1 MLCTV
6 AMTLPPRAS
15 AVVATFALFLP
26 ALTQCEPWED
36 VPPPATPAAA
46 PNVNASAAVAVEPG
60 APPPAPPPAPESG
73 ATDDGAK
80 YASGE
85 YEVGADV
92 DSYDDNDPAALR
104 DFRGA
109 LETHGTWVD
118 DPTYGTVWA
127 PSATEVGA
135 DFKPYVTGGH
145 WTYDDDYVWASDYS
159 WGWAPFHYGRWL
171 FVDGRGWVWIP
182 GREYRGAWVTW
193 SVDDGYS
200 YLGWAPMGPAFVW
213 FGGVPMGWH
222 GYWGPRWAYVPRGE
236 VFSPRVGAR
245 VVVGPAAVTIASRMR
260 PYVANDARV
269 SVGPSPARF
278 GYQPAQIPR
287 ATGTA
292 AASVTHAQQFARP
305 STAQAI
311 GASPPTRVEARPTVS
326 SSQSRAP
333 MVSGSRFPTVEQ
345 GPSRV
350 PTVSTGPRAA
360 AANPGGSNV
369 SRAPA
374 TTDATRGPA
383 RGFTPAPQGRPGG
396 GGGHGGGAHRR

>member
-1 MLCTV
+1 MI
-6 AMTLPPRAS
+6 LPRRAS
-15 AVVATFALFLP
+15 AVAAAFAFFLP
-26 ALTQCEPWED
+26 LLTRCEAWED
-36 VPPPATPAAA
+36 
-46 PNVNASAAVAVEPG
+46 
-60 APPPAPPPAPESG
+60 APPPASPAGGANVNAAAVAPVDPGPPAPLAPVPPPPESG
-73 ATDDGAK
+73 TAEDGAR

-85 YEVGADV
+85 YAVGADA
-92 DSYDDNDPAALR
+92 DAYDDNDPAALR
-104 DFRGA
+104 DFRGV
-109 LETHGTWVD
+109 LDTHGAWVD
-118 DPTYGTVWA
+118 DPTYGTVWT

-159 WGWAPFHYGRWL
+159 WGWAPFHYGRWV

-222 GYWGPRWAYVPRGE
+222 GYWGSRWAYVPRGE
-236 VFSPRVGAR
+236 VFAPRVGAR

-260 PYVANDARV
+260 PYVADSART
-269 SVGPSPARF
+269 SAGPSPARF

-292 AASVTHAQQFARP
+292 AASVAHAQQFARP

-311 GASPPTRVEARPTVS
+311 GASPPTRFEAGATGS
-326 SSQSRAP
+326 SVP
-333 MVSGSRFPTVEQ
+333 MRSSMGEGSRGPAAEQ

-350 PTVSTGPRAA
+350 PTVSTGPRATA
-360 AANPGGSNV
+360 TGPNV
-369 SRAPA
+369 SRAQGTA
-374 TTDATRGPA
+374 DTARAPA
-383 RGFTPAPQGRPGG
+383 RGFTPAPQGRPSGGGSRG
-396 GGGHGGGAHRR
+396 GGGHRH